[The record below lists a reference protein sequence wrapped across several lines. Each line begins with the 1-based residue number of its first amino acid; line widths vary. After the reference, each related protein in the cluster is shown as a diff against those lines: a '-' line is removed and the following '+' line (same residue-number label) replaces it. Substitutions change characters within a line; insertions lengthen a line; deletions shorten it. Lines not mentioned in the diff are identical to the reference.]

1 MVKVLQSGDVA
12 EAESLMTVH
21 VGHTR
26 GLWAGR
32 AEDEPRS
39 G

>member
-1 MVKVLQSGDVA
+1 MVKVLQSGDVTQ
-12 EAESLMTVH
+12 AESLMTVH

-26 GLWAGR
+26 GLWVGR
-32 AEDEPRS
+32 SEDETRS